1 MLRAFARSLSGNR
14 DRADDLVQETLVKAI
29 AHRDKYR
36 PGTNLHAWLVTIL
49 RNQYYSEGRRRRREV
64 ADSDG
69 AYAARLTDGPRHDGA
84 LALQDFLCA
93 LQLLPE
99 DHREA
104 LLLIGVSEF
113 SYEEAAAVLGAPVGT
128 VKSRVS
134 RARARLEGLVNGNS
148 DFVRDSCGGV
158 ALGGRTRPGTVA
170 VGLTGQA
177 PGGVRAPSSPRPR

>member
-1 MLRAFARSLSGNR
+1 VTTGFKQSLVDAVPMLRAFARSLSGNR

-64 ADSDG
+64 ADPEG
-69 AYAARLTDGPRHDGA
+69 YYAATLTEAPRHDGA
-84 LALQDFLCA
+84 MAMGDFLCA
-93 LQLLPE
+93 LQCLPA

-104 LLLIGVSEF
+104 LLLIGVSEL
-113 SYEEAAAVLGAPVGT
+113 SYEEAAQILGAPVGT

-134 RARARLEGLVNGNS
+134 RARARLNALVNGGP
-148 DFVRDSCGGV
+148 DFRRDPDAAVLSLQQLDR
-158 ALGGRTRPGTVA
+158 ALSLSA
-170 VGLTGQA
+170 
-177 PGGVRAPSSPRPR
+177 